1 MSLEQ
6 LYNDASRNTYVGTVR
21 ARQAEMAGTNGPPL
35 VNFLDGDVRG
45 SEETPDQ
52 FQREFTRNES
62 GAYKSGGAQSITRAA
77 GATLSRW
84 TAKAY
89 ELAFGGKGPST
100 LPSGYYNN
108 KFTNNGTL
116 HLYTPKRDSGF
127 VDKNTSAGTRKNSSP
142 SGAPTGF

>member
-6 LYNDASRNTYVGTVR
+6 LYNGASRNTYVGTVR
-21 ARQAEMAGTNGPPL
+21 ERQEQMVGVNGPPL
-35 VNFLDGDVRG
+35 VNFLDGDIRG
-45 SEETPDQ
+45 SEATPDQ

-62 GAYKSGGAQSITRAA
+62 GAYKSGGSQGITRTV

-84 TAKAY
+84 TSKAY

-108 KFTNNGTL
+108 KFTNNKTI
-116 HLYTPKRDSGF
+116 HLYTPNRDGGF
-127 VDKNTSAGTRKNSSP
+127 VNKNTSASNRKNGSP